1 MIVLYNF
8 LLILLYKY
16 TIMLFKTSQNQQKIR
31 ENLLAICGNTYT
43 LAQKIKNGIYG
54 SPKYLLL
61 KISPKNFEIDFEEYT
76 DLVYC
81 TFEVRTKGV
90 AVYFRH
96 KNEEYILMSRYNQIS
111 FLNNDG
117 VLEVQINDYNIK
129 LKVVDSKGHKKF
141 IRKFIE
147 SRNTSMK

>member
-16 TIMLFKTSQNQQKIR
+16 TTMLFKTSQNQKKIR
-31 ENLLAICGNTYT
+31 ENLITICGETYT
-43 LAQKIKNGIYG
+43 LLQKIKNDIYG

-129 LKVVDSKGHKKF
+129 LKVVDSKGHKKLF
-141 IRKFIE
+141 E
-147 SRNTSMK
+147 SLLKVEILL

>member
-1 MIVLYNF
+1 M
-8 LLILLYKY
+8 LYKY
-16 TIMLFKTSQNQQKIR
+16 TTMLFKTSQNQKKIR
-31 ENLLAICGNTYT
+31 ENLLAICGNSYT
-43 LAQKIKNGIYG
+43 LAQKIKNGFYG

-81 TFEVRTKGV
+81 TFELRTKGV

-117 VLEVQINDYNIK
+117 VLEVQINDYTIK

-147 SRNTSMK
+147 SRNISMR

>member
-1 MIVLYNF
+1 
-8 LLILLYKY
+8 
-16 TIMLFKTSQNQQKIR
+16 MLFKTSQNQKKIR
-31 ENLLAICGNTYT
+31 ENLFAICGNPYT
-43 LAQKIKNGIYG
+43 LVQKIKNGFYG

-61 KISPKNFEIDFEEYT
+61 KIRPKNFEIDFAEYT

-81 TFEVRTKGV
+81 TFELLAKGV

-96 KNEEYILMSRYNQIS
+96 KNEEYVLMSRYNQIS

-117 VLEVQINDYNIK
+117 LLEVQINNYTIK
-129 LKVVDSKGHKKF
+129 LNVVDNKGHKRF

-147 SRNTSMK
+147 CRNISMK

>member
-1 MIVLYNF
+1 
-8 LLILLYKY
+8 
-16 TIMLFKTSQNQQKIR
+16 MLFKTSQNQKKIR
-31 ENLLAICGNTYT
+31 ENLFAICGNPYS
-43 LAQKIKNGIYG
+43 LLQKIKNGFYG

-81 TFEVRTKGV
+81 TFELRTKGI

-117 VLEVQINDYNIK
+117 MLEVQINNYTLI

-141 IRKFIE
+141 LRKFFE
-147 SRNTSMK
+147 SRKLSMK

>member
-1 MIVLYNF
+1 
-8 LLILLYKY
+8 
-16 TIMLFKTSQNQQKIR
+16 MLFKTSQNQQKIR

-81 TFEVRTKGV
+81 TFEVRTKGA

-117 VLEVQINDYNIK
+117 VLEVQINDYTIK

-147 SRNTSMK
+147 SRNNSMR

>member
-1 MIVLYNF
+1 
-8 LLILLYKY
+8 
-16 TIMLFKTSQNQQKIR
+16 MLFKTSQNQQKIR

-117 VLEVQINDYNIK
+117 VLEVQINDYTIK

-141 IRKFIE
+141 IRKIIE
-147 SRNTSMK
+147 SRNNRFILKISFIFCTRCGI

>member
-1 MIVLYNF
+1 
-8 LLILLYKY
+8 
-16 TIMLFKTSQNQQKIR
+16 MLFKTSQNQQKIR

-117 VLEVQINDYNIK
+117 VLEVQIKDYTIK

-147 SRNTSMK
+147 SRNNSMR

>member
-1 MIVLYNF
+1 
-8 LLILLYKY
+8 
-16 TIMLFKTSQNQQKIR
+16 MLFKTSQNQKKIR
-31 ENLLAICGNTYT
+31 ENLFAICGNPYT
-43 LAQKIKNGIYG
+43 LTQKIKNGFYG

-81 TFEVRTKGV
+81 TFELRTKGI
-90 AVYFRH
+90 AVFFRH
-96 KNEEYILMSRYNQIS
+96 KNEEYVIMSRYNQIS

-117 VLEVQINDYNIK
+117 ILEVQISNFTIK
-129 LKVVDSKGHKKF
+129 LNVVDCKGHKKF

-147 SRNTSMK
+147 SRNMFMK

>member
-16 TIMLFKTSQNQQKIR
+16 TTMLFKTSQNQQKIR

-117 VLEVQINDYNIK
+117 VLEVQVNDYTIK
-129 LKVVDSKGHKKF
+129 
-141 IRKFIE
+141 
-147 SRNTSMK
+147 

>member
-1 MIVLYNF
+1 
-8 LLILLYKY
+8 
-16 TIMLFKTSQNQQKIR
+16 MLFKTSQNQKKIR
-31 ENLLAICGNTYT
+31 ENLFAICGNPYT
-43 LAQKIKNGIYG
+43 LAQKIKKNFYG

-81 TFEVRTKGV
+81 TFELRTKGV

-96 KNEEYILMSRYNQIS
+96 KNEEYVLMSRYNQIS

-117 VLEVQINDYNIK
+117 VFEVQVNNYRIK
-129 LKVVDSKGHKKF
+129 IKVVDSKGHKKF
-141 IRKFIE
+141 IRKLID
-147 SRNTSMK
+147 SRNKSMR

>member
-1 MIVLYNF
+1 
-8 LLILLYKY
+8 
-16 TIMLFKTSQNQQKIR
+16 MLFKTSQNQKKIR
-31 ENLLAICGNTYT
+31 ENLFTICGNPYT
-43 LAQKIKNGIYG
+43 LAQKIKKSYYG

-81 TFEVRTKGV
+81 TFELRTKGV

-96 KNEEYILMSRYNQIS
+96 KNEEYVLMSRYNQIS

-117 VLEVQINDYNIK
+117 VFEVQVNNYTIK
-129 LKVVDSKGHKKF
+129 IKVIDNKGHKKF
-141 IRKFIE
+141 IRKLIE
-147 SRNTSMK
+147 SRNKSM

>member
-1 MIVLYNF
+1 
-8 LLILLYKY
+8 
-16 TIMLFKTSQNQQKIR
+16 MLFKTSQNQKKIR
-31 ENLLAICGNTYT
+31 ENLFAICGNPYS
-43 LAQKIKNGIYG
+43 LLQKIKNGFYG

-81 TFEVRTKGV
+81 TFELRTKGI
-90 AVYFRH
+90 AVFFRH
-96 KNEEYILMSRYNQIS
+96 KNEEYVLMSRYNQIS

-117 VLEVQINDYNIK
+117 MLEVQINNYTIT

-141 IRKFIE
+141 LRNFFE
-147 SRNTSMK
+147 SRKLSMK

>member
-1 MIVLYNF
+1 
-8 LLILLYKY
+8 
-16 TIMLFKTSQNQQKIR
+16 MLFKTSQNQQKIR

-117 VLEVQINDYNIK
+117 VLEVQINDFTII

-147 SRNTSMK
+147 SRNNSMR

>member
-1 MIVLYNF
+1 
-8 LLILLYKY
+8 
-16 TIMLFKTSQNQQKIR
+16 MLFKTSRNQKKIR
-31 ENLLAICGNTYT
+31 ENLFVICGSPYS
-43 LAQKIKNGIYG
+43 LAQKIKNGFYG

-76 DLVYC
+76 DLVYS
-81 TFEVRTKGV
+81 TFELRTKGL

-117 VLEVQINDYNIK
+117 VLEVQINDYTIK
-129 LKVVDSKGHKKF
+129 LKVVDSNGHKKF

-147 SRNTSMK
+147 SRNISMK

>member
-1 MIVLYNF
+1 
-8 LLILLYKY
+8 
-16 TIMLFKTSQNQQKIR
+16 MLFKTSQNQKKIR
-31 ENLLAICGNTYT
+31 ENLFVICGNPYS
-43 LAQKIKNGIYG
+43 LLQKIKNGFYG

-81 TFEVRTKGV
+81 TFELRSKGV

-96 KNEEYILMSRYNQIS
+96 KNEEYVLMSRYNQIS

-117 VLEVQINDYNIK
+117 VLEVQINNYIMK
-129 LKVVDSKGHKKF
+129 LKVADTKSHKRF
-141 IRKFIE
+141 IQKFIE
-147 SRNTSMK
+147 SRNISKK

>member
-1 MIVLYNF
+1 
-8 LLILLYKY
+8 
-16 TIMLFKTSQNQQKIR
+16 MLFKTSQNQQKIR

-96 KNEEYILMSRYNQIS
+96 KNEEYILMSRYNRIS

-117 VLEVQINDYNIK
+117 VLEVQINDYTIK

-147 SRNTSMK
+147 SRNNSMR

>member
-1 MIVLYNF
+1 
-8 LLILLYKY
+8 
-16 TIMLFKTSQNQQKIR
+16 MLFKTSQNQEKIR
-31 ENLLAICGNTYT
+31 ENLIAICGNPYT

-81 TFEVRTKGV
+81 TFELRTKGV

-111 FLNNDG
+111 FLNNDRI
-117 VLEVQINDYNIK
+117 LEVQINDYTIK
-129 LKVVDSKGHKKF
+129 LKIVDSKGHKNF

-147 SRNTSMK
+147 SRNISMK